1 MNCGATS
8 KHTAGMVNVSYNDWH
23 RRVEPPGIKAKKSP
37 RRLVR
42 KGVAVRPLGRKG
54 NSRL

>member
-42 KGVAVRPLGRKG
+42 RA
-54 NSRL
+54 